1 MRREERNHIKS
12 IGSKKEGGNGE
23 RLKGR

>member
-1 MRREERNHIKS
+1 MKREERNHIKS